1 MPAAETPSGPITPN
15 DFSLAW
21 DQRIRDADLLTVARR
36 RTVVVAPHPD
46 DESLGTG
53 GLIMRQLARGA
64 AVVVVAVTDGEAAY
78 AAWPGPHL
86 AATRRDEQFAALG
99 ILGVPVAHTVRLGLP
114 DSAVAEHESELVEE
128 LSALVEPG
136 DIVVAP
142 WVHDWHPDHEA
153 CGRAAQTIAA
163 RHSCT
168 LLGSLFWALHHTDP
182 GLHPDIDLA
191 VLALTDL
198 DASRRHAALRAH
210 TSQFAAGDQ
219 RPILDGALLE
229 AWSARPEPYVVSTPL
244 VSGSQD
250 AGSHVAERHAKR
262 AER

>member
-1 MPAAETPSGPITPN
+1 MPPTDTRPGPTPPT
-15 DFSLAW
+15 DFSVGWNERL
-21 DQRIRDADLLTVARR
+21 RDAARLTVARG
-36 RTVVVAPHPD
+36 RTVVIAPHPD

-53 GLIMRQLARGA
+53 GLVMHQLAREL

-78 AAWPGPHL
+78 PAWPAPGL

-99 ILGVPVAHTVRLGLP
+99 ILGVPVAQTVRLGLP
-114 DSAVAEHESELVEE
+114 DSAVAAHESELVEK

-182 GLHPDIDLA
+182 ALHPDIDLA
-191 VLALTDL
+191 VLELTDL
-198 DASRRHAALRAH
+198 ESSRRHAALRAH
-210 TSQFAAGDQ
+210 ASQFEPGGQ
-219 RPILDGALLE
+219 LPILDAKLLE
-229 AWSARPEPYVVSTPL
+229 AWSARPEPYVVSP
-244 VSGSQD
+244 VSDSRD
-250 AGSHVAERHAKR
+250 AASCGAERHGRR